1 MQISLFGYGK
11 TTRAI
16 AENLCEKF
24 GKFAIFDDKFKEKS
38 EDKFGNLL
46 LNPREFDPQKSQL
59 EIPSPGFPRD
69 HTLIKKARNL
79 QSEYDFF
86 YDAMP
91 KSVWISGTNGKTT
104 TTQMTQFLLA
114 DFGAQMGANVGVPL
128 AELDAN
134 ARLWILETSSFT
146 LHYTRLAKPEI
157 YALLPISDDHISWH
171 GNFKAYESA
180 KLSVLA
186 RMNEGDVAILPQIY
200 AKTPSKALIL
210 GYEDEVDLAEK
221 FGINLSEIKFKTPFL
236 LDALMALSIEK
247 ILLDRT
253 NYDKINAFKIEENKL
268 EEFYDKFNRLWVN
281 DTKATNID
289 AVRAALKRYADK
301 KIHLILGGDSKGVS
315 LKPLFADFAGLDIEI
330 YAIGSCEEEILNLAK
345 SHKIMAY
352 KCEIL
357 ENAVNLISKNF
368 KKSAN
373 LKSEISAENL
383 NSLNLDTKIS
393 ARNLPNLKN
402 EISKDFEKKSLNL
415 NSENLN
421 LNSENV
427 KEIALLSPAC
437 ASLDQFASYAQRGEK
452 FKEFVRNL

>member
-1 MQISLFGYGK
+1 
-11 TTRAI
+11 
-16 AENLCEKF
+16 
-24 GKFAIFDDKFKEKS
+24 
-38 EDKFGNLL
+38 
-46 LNPREFDPQKSQL
+46 
-59 EIPSPGFPRD
+59 
-69 HTLIKKARNL
+69 
-79 QSEYDFF
+79 
-86 YDAMP
+86 
-91 KSVWISGTNGKTT
+91 
-104 TTQMTQFLLA
+104 MTQFLLA

-210 GYEDEVDLAEK
+210 GYEDEVDLAGK

-345 SHKIMAY
+345 SHKITAY

-368 KKSAN
+368 KKSPN

-393 ARNLPNLKN
+393 ARNLPNLKS